1 MKKQLSDLVKKMP
14 SLPNSPS
21 SSKLTHTG
29 TDGKFTHEEHT
40 NNTNRGIS
48 SSESLEQMH
57 SNDIPALKEG
67 GILTAVRIRPLN
79 TREVGSNSRVI
90 VSSPGYMSQGIQIL
104 NPVFFKSSTQTEKL
118 RKLEEREFS
127 FDYTFW
133 SLDDASEGMSEGMSE
148 GGSGGVAEY
157 SSQVDIYEKIG
168 KPIIENALSGF
179 NSSLFAYGT

>member
-1 MKKQLSDLVKKMP
+1 
-14 SLPNSPS
+14 
-21 SSKLTHTG
+21 
-29 TDGKFTHEEHT
+29 
-40 NNTNRGIS
+40 
-48 SSESLEQMH
+48 
-57 SNDIPALKEG
+57 
-67 GILTAVRIRPLN
+67 
-79 TREVGSNSRVI
+79 
-90 VSSPGYMSQGIQIL
+90 MSQGIQIL

-133 SLDDASEGMSEGMSE
+133 SLDDASEGMSEG
-148 GGSGGVAEY
+148 GSGGVAEY

>member
-1 MKKQLSDLVKKMP
+1 
-14 SLPNSPS
+14 
-21 SSKLTHTG
+21 
-29 TDGKFTHEEHT
+29 
-40 NNTNRGIS
+40 
-48 SSESLEQMH
+48 
-57 SNDIPALKEG
+57 
-67 GILTAVRIRPLN
+67 
-79 TREVGSNSRVI
+79 
-90 VSSPGYMSQGIQIL
+90 MSQGIQIL